1 MSLVALSLMV
11 GSAFLHMGWNL
22 LMKQAGDR
30 YIVSWWALLAG
41 AIGFLP
47 VALNAGPALQPVWG
61 YALASAAFQL
71 LYYLMLGVAYK
82 SGDFSLVYPIA
93 RGSAPILI
101 ALWAVFLLH
110 ESISR
115 AGLLGLVTIVLGILL
130 IGGSSWRGQVDW
142 KGRPALSTV
151 APFLIALCIS
161 GYSVIDGA
169 AVKQAPPFPYT
180 VLSFGLSA
188 LLFTPLV
195 WVRHGWP
202 TLVAVGRR
210 QWWRIGLIGACTYAA
225 YGLVLTAYSLA
236 PVSYVGAVREVSIV
250 LAALAGW
257 LWLGESFGL
266 TRTVGSL
273 VVVAGIVLVTLAG

>member
-1 MSLVALSLMV
+1 MSLVALNLLV
-11 GSAFLHMGWNL
+11 ASAFLHMGWNL

-30 YIVSWWALLAG
+30 YIVSWWALLVG
-41 AIGFLP
+41 ALGFLP
-47 VALNAGPALQPVWG
+47 FALSAGTALQQVWV
-61 YALASAAFQL
+61 YALVSAAFQL
-71 LYYLMLGVAYK
+71 LYYLMLGFAYN

-93 RGSAPILI
+93 RGTAPVFI
-101 ALWAVFLLH
+101 ALWAVLLLH
-110 ESISR
+110 ESIPWT
-115 AGLLGLVTIVLGILL
+115 GLLGLATIVFGILL
-130 IGGSSWRGQVDW
+130 IGGGSWRGWFDW
-142 KGRPALSTV
+142 KIRPSLGTA
-151 APFLIALCIS
+151 APFLVALCIS

-195 WVRHGWP
+195 WARHGWP
-202 TLVAVGRR
+202 ALMAVGRQ
-210 QWWRIGLIGACTYAA
+210 QWWRIGLIGAFTYAA

-266 TRTVGSL
+266 ARTVGSL
-273 VVVAGIVLVTLAG
+273 VVVAGIVLVTVAG